1 MNSPDYGIDASGIA
15 FSCTCR
21 CNGYALAAFLGSA
34 VPPQGTAENGAELA
48 RSAGTAR
55 QRR

>member
-1 MNSPDYGIDASGIA
+1 MNSPGQGIDASGIA

-21 CNGYALAAFLGSA
+21 CNGYALAALLGSA
-34 VPPQGTAENGAELA
+34 VPPQGTAQNGAKLA
-48 RSAGTAR
+48 CSSGTAR